1 MPASITVPGFPS
13 GFLPPGV
20 FLLSLFGA
28 GGASAGARSR
38 KHVIVANKISSALS
52 GSAPTFAVPA
62 GTMAANTLTFLPSA
76 DDAASL
82 AGRGSPMHRMAAKFF
97 EQHPTGTLYGIAVP
111 ESSSGSPV
119 KASNTLT
126 FVNALTGRVTLRLYV
141 AGETVEVAF
150 SATASSTYAIADIA
164 EDVADAILARP
175 DLPVTAQSSAGV
187 TTITAKVHGTRG
199 NQLELRAE
207 WVRDTTVTP
216 VTASATSSGYSTTCA
231 LGDAGGYLTS
241 GANGSTAESI
251 ALALAALA
259 TDRYSIAV
267 EMNDSTAVAALTAWL
282 GTQAGV
288 TLQYRNQ
295 AVVCSLASLGTATTA
310 STTQNHERE
319 QYVWHLNSP
328 NPPEEVAAQVLAAR
342 SIGDGNV
349 TQVGALPG
357 EETDPNANLD
367 GVKLKSIRVQRSA
380 DDWPTVTEMNSAM
393 GAGLTVLVPDP
404 ARPGYA
410 KIMSSVTTRT
420 KAADGTANYA
430 VLQTAVVTSIDYCAD
445 DLRASFSQTFAVYR
459 VATNGTTITQERVTT
474 PDNARSW
481 IFGKLKGYEAA
492 VSLRDVVD
500 HEAELTVIEDSG
512 SPGRLLANIPAEVV
526 PGLRQLAG
534 NVRQAA

>member
-1 MPASITVPGFPS
+1 MPGSITVSGFPS

-28 GGASAGARSR
+28 GGASAGTRSR
-38 KHVIVANKISSALS
+38 KHVILGNKLSSALS

-62 GTMAANTLTFLPSA
+62 GTMATNALTFFPSA
-76 DDAASL
+76 EDAASL
-82 AGRGSPMHRMAAKFF
+82 AGRGSELHRMALKFF

-126 FVNALTGRVTLRLYV
+126 FVSALTGRVTLRLYV
-141 AGETVEVAF
+141 AGETIEVAF
-150 SATASSTYAIADIA
+150 SATASATYAIADIA

-216 VTASATSSGYSTTCA
+216 ITASATSSGAATTCA
-231 LGDAGGYLTS
+231 IGDAGGFLTS
-241 GANGSTAESI
+241 GANGSTAES
-251 ALALAALA
+251 LTSALAALA
-259 TDRYSIAV
+259 TDKYFIAAAQ
-267 EMNDSTAVAALTAWL
+267 NDSTAVAALTAWL

-310 STTQNHERE
+310 ATTQNAERE

-328 NPPEEVAAQVLAAR
+328 NPPEECAAQVMAAR

-349 TQVGALPG
+349 TQVGSLPG

-367 GVKLKSIRVQRSA
+367 GIKLKSIRVQWSA

-410 KIMSSVTTRT
+410 KILSSVTTRT
-420 KAADGTANYA
+420 KAADGTTNYA
-430 VLQTAVVTSIDYCAD
+430 VLQTNIVTSIDHVAD
-445 DLRASFSQTFAVYR
+445 DLRARFSLTFAGFR
-459 VATNGTTITQERVTT
+459 LTSNGATVTQERVTT

-481 IFGKLKGYEAA
+481 MFGELKGYEASA
-492 VSLRDVVD
+492 ILRDVDD
-500 HEAELTVIEDSG
+500 HEEELTVIEDSG
-512 SPGRLLANIPAEVV
+512 SPGRLLANIPTEVV